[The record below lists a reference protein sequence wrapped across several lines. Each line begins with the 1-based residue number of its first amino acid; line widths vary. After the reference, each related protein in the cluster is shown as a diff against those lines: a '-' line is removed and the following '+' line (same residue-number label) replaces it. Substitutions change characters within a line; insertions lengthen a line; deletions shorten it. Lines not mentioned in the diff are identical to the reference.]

1 MSPKMTRA
9 FLSRVS
15 SPPRLKSANDLRKGE
30 GALNTRTSWV
40 TPAGLCRTQVSAL
53 GFKLWDFQQVP
64 PGQETDSGGLQR
76 LHSSH
81 SLSFFLSLSLSSMRL
96 LLQHYPCPDVVCCGR
111 KISLLLCTRHS
122 HFLFTQVPWE
132 TLTPGVSPPP
142 HRLPRKDTD
151 PGVTLSS
158 GCSGVWEHPTC
169 DFSPADRWL
178 FGPPR
183 TCSYLSVP

>member
-1 MSPKMTRA
+1 MSYASVRPRVQALGLSASAPWPGDRFWRPPKA
-9 FLSRVS
+9 VQLSFSLFLS
-15 SPPRLKSANDLRKGE
+15 
-30 GALNTRTSWV
+30 
-40 TPAGLCRTQVSAL
+40 
-53 GFKLWDFQQVP
+53 
-64 PGQETDSGGLQR
+64 
-76 LHSSH
+76 
-81 SLSFFLSLSLSSMRL
+81 LSLSLSSMRL

-111 KISLLLCTRHS
+111 KISLLLCTRHC

-178 FGPPR
+178 FGPQR

>member
-53 GFKLWDFQQVP
+53 GFKLWPGDRFWRP
-64 PGQETDSGGLQR
+64 PKAAQ
-76 LHSSH
+76 
-81 SLSFFLSLSLSSMRL
+81 LSFSLFLSLSLSLSSMRL

-111 KISLLLCTRHS
+111 KISLLLCTRHC